1 MGEIPH
7 LKTAV
12 SRFKDKPFEILAV
25 SCDDDRTAL
34 TNLLKLREPPGI
46 QTWHKK
52 GPANPA
58 AELYNVQGYPTWYLV
73 DAGGVIR
80 ARDAF
85 GDALIPAV
93 EKAMQATRV
102 GMKDSSGAVGGT
114 K

>member
-25 SCDDDRTAL
+25 SCDDDRAAL
-34 TNLLKLREPPGI
+34 TNMLKLRDPPGI
-46 QTWHKK
+46 QTWSKK
-52 GPANPA
+52 GPANPN

>member
-7 LKTAV
+7 LETAV
-12 SRFKDKPFEILAV
+12 SWFKDKSFEILAV

-52 GPANPA
+52 GPANPN

-73 DAGGVIR
+73 DAAGVIR

-85 GDALIPAV
+85 GEALIPAV
-93 EKAMQATRV
+93 EKAMQPTRV

>member
-25 SCDDDRTAL
+25 SCDDDRAAL
-34 TNLLKLREPPGI
+34 ANLLKLRKPPGI

-58 AELYNVQGYPTWYLV
+58 AELYNVQGYPTWFLV
-73 DAGGVIR
+73 DADGVIR

-85 GDALIPAV
+85 GDDLIPAV

-102 GMKDSSGAVGGT
+102 GMEDSSSTVGAT